1 MFETKANIHHL
12 NHMNQTQRNGARII
26 LAMALMAVSNI
37 AISHEISNS
46 YNPGFYHDK
55 PSAPVYKFTGSDG
68 QITYSSSA
76 PADWVKIEKIT
87 ITSPPSDEYAKDTRQ
102 RHDKLKSSAEELA
115 KARLE
120 REAIREEE
128 EKKRLE
134 KLALLNQSKPQ
145 QFYGRNVYND
155 DPYRFGNGYGYG
167 YGYNNHHYPQ
177 RPVHLPARGHG
188 GGHRPT
194 ITPLPPSSFSP
205 MFHR

>member
-1 MFETKANIHHL
+1 MLETKANIHHL
-12 NHMNQTQRNGARII
+12 NYMNQTQHTGARII
-26 LAMALMAVSNI
+26 LAMALMAASDI

-46 YNPGFYHDK
+46 YNSDFYHDK
-55 PSAPVYKFTGSDG
+55 TSAPVYKFTGSDG

-76 PADWVKIEKIT
+76 PVDWVKIEKIT
-87 ITSPPSDEYAKDTRQ
+87 ITSPPSDQYAKDTRQ

-155 DPYRFGNGYGYG
+155 DPYRFGSGYGYG

-177 RPVHLPARGHG
+177 RPVHLPARGPG
-188 GGHRPT
+188 GGHRPS
-194 ITPLPPSSFSP
+194 ITPLPPSSFP
-205 MFHR
+205 PIHR